1 MHDDLPQSPT
11 LIRSCDVRGLLHSH
25 TRYADGAH
33 SLRRMVE
40 TARDLG
46 LEYLGVSDHLRS
58 SRHPEGMNAD
68 EEREQR
74 LEIAE
79 LQREFPD
86 FQVLHGMEADA
97 DDDGDVDLPDGVRD
111 HLDYLM
117 VAMPGPNGHGREDYT
132 ESVLRLIRNPLVDI
146 VSRPLGSYML
156 TRPPVPLDMMR
167 VLKAAADTGTVIELD
182 ANPAVSDLDATHCR
196 LAADLGVTLAI
207 NPNAHRAARLVD
219 YRQGVAIARDM
230 GLSCRQFVNTL
241 TVAELRAR
249 FARGGNGNG
258 AR

>member
-1 MHDDLPQSPT
+1 VHGDLPQSRT

-46 LEYLGVSDHLRS
+46 LEYLGVSDHLKS

-86 FQVLHGMEADA
+86 FHVLHGMEADA

-156 TRPPVPLDMMR
+156 T
-167 VLKAAADTGTVIELD
+167 
-182 ANPAVSDLDATHCR
+182 HCR

-241 TVAELRAR
+241 TAAELRAR